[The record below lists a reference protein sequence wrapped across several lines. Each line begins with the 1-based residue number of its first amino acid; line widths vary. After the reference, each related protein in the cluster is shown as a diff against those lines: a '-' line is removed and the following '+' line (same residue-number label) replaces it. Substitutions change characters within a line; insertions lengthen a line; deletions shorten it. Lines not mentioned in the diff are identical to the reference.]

1 MTTYAELTTQLQNWA
16 QVDDNVFTSTIV
28 DDFIQNAEYRLMTE
42 LDLDAFRRVD
52 HSTLTSGNNFLSA
65 PTGILY
71 IRYLRTRDG
80 DNDFN
85 YLLQKDV
92 SYMTEYAFD
101 RATEGTPKYYA
112 NYSATEIYIA
122 PTPSSDL
129 YVELGYV
136 KRPNNDDGTKL
147 SSTNTTTYLSLNAPN
162 TLLYACLV
170 EAFTFLKDMNMV
182 QLYEQK
188 FIRSLEA
195 LGIEQD
201 GHRRQDEYMNGVMR
215 RPLPQARPSLI
226 QTKT

>member
-1 MTTYAELTTQLQNWA
+1 MTTYAGLTTQLQNWA
-16 QVDDNVFTSTIV
+16 EVDENVFTPTIV

-42 LDLDAFRRVD
+42 LDLDVFRRVD
-52 HSTLTSGNNFLSA
+52 HSTLSQGSSFLST

-80 DNDFN
+80 DNDFT

-101 RATEGTPKYYA
+101 RATQGTPKYYA
-112 NYSATEIYIA
+112 NYSESEMYIA

-170 EAFTFLKDMNMV
+170 EAFTFLKDTNMV

-188 FIRSLEA
+188 FIRSLAA
-195 LGIEQD
+195 LGVEQD
-201 GHRRQDEYMNGVMR
+201 GHRRADDYINGVVR
-215 RPLPQARPSLI
+215 HPLPQRRPSLI
-226 QTKT
+226 QVKT